1 MASADTEEKTF
12 RDSLATVDKH
22 GHRIWVYPDKP
33 VGRYYNW
40 RKLLSY
46 VLLAFLFGAP
56 FLKVGNNP
64 FLQFD
69 IINRRFFIFGLSFWP
84 QDFYLFVLGVIA
96 LVVFII
102 LFTAAFGRL
111 FCGWVCPQ
119 TVFMEMLF
127 RRIEFLIEGS
137 GAKQRAFDRAPMS
150 ANKFMRKT
158 LKHSIFF
165 ALSFLIGNVFLA
177 YIIGSDALFGIMTD
191 PITAHPVGLTFM
203 LLFSLV
209 FFGVFARFREQVCT
223 LVCPYGRLQSVLLD
237 DNSIVVAYDF
247 KRGEPRG
254 HLNKKNPD
262 TSLGDC
268 IDCNACV
275 TVCPTGIDIRN
286 GTQLECIH
294 CTACMDA
301 CDRIMTKV
309 DRPKGLIRY
318 SSLNGIAT
326 DRGFRITGR
335 IVLYTIVFTA
345 LISLI
350 SVLTIARKDV
360 QTTIL
365 RAAGSLYEQA
375 DDGRIRNLY
384 TVKLLNKTH
393 DPQSIQLSLNG
404 VEGQLQILGPPL
416 NVAPQES
423 AQSVFD
429 VLIAPD
435 KLYSSN
441 TMITIEVRNADG
453 VLEEIHTNFS
463 GPQPKR
469 AGEGK

>member
-1 MASADTEEKTF
+1 MPSTETNEPTF
-12 RDSLATVDKH
+12 RDALATVDKE

-33 VGRYYNW
+33 SGRYYNW

-56 FLKVGNNP
+56 FLKIGQNP

-69 IINRRFFIFGLSFWP
+69 IVNRRFFIFGLSFWP

-96 LVVFII
+96 LVIFII

-127 RRIEFLIEGS
+127 RRIEFFIEGS
-137 GAKQRAFDRAPMS
+137 GAKQRAFDRAPMT
-150 ANKFMRKT
+150 ANKFIRKSI
-158 LKHSIFF
+158 KHAIFF
-165 ALSFLIGNVFLA
+165 ALSFVIGNVFLA
-177 YIIGSDALFGIMTD
+177 YFLGSDALIGIITE
-191 PITAHPVGLTFM
+191 PITAHPAGLTIM
-203 LLFSLV
+203 VLFSLT
-209 FFGVFARFREQVCT
+209 FYGVFARFREQVCT

-254 HLNKKNPD
+254 HFNKKNPD
-262 TSLGDC
+262 PNLGDC

-309 DRPKGLIRY
+309 SRPKGLIRY

-326 DRGFRITGR
+326 NRGFRVTGR

-345 LISLI
+345 LVTLI
-350 SVLTIARKDV
+350 SFLAASRKDV

-365 RAAGSLYEQA
+365 RAAGSLYETA

-384 TVKLLNKTH
+384 TVQLLNKTAE
-393 DPQSIQLSLNG
+393 PQSIQLSLKG
-404 VEGQLQILGPPL
+404 TEGQLQILGPPL
-416 NVAPQES
+416 NVGGQES

-429 VLIAPD
+429 VLIAPER
-435 KLYSSN
+435 LYSAN
-441 TMITIEVRNADG
+441 TMITIEVRGAKG

-463 GPQPKR
+463 GPQPRR
-469 AGEGK
+469 AGEGQ

>member
-1 MASADTEEKTF
+1 MASPGTNEKTF
-12 RDSLATVDKH
+12 RDSLATVDKQ
-22 GHRIWVYPDKP
+22 GHRIWVYPDEP
-33 VGRYYNW
+33 SGRYYTW
-40 RKLLSY
+40 RKLVSY
-46 VLLAFLFGAP
+46 VLLAFLFAAP

-64 FLQFD
+64 LLQFD
-69 IINRRFFIFGLSFWP
+69 VVNRRFFIFGFSFWP
-84 QDFYLFVLGVIA
+84 QDFYLFVLGTIT

-111 FCGWVCPQ
+111 FCGWICPQ

-127 RRIEFLIEGS
+127 RRIEFMIEGS
-137 GAKQRAFDRAPMS
+137 GARQRAFDRAPMTP
-150 ANKFMRKT
+150 NKFIRKA
-158 LKHSIFF
+158 LKHAIFF
-165 ALSFLIGNVFLA
+165 GLSFVIGNVFLA
-177 YIIGSDALFGIMTD
+177 YFIGSDALIKIITD
-191 PITAHPVGLTFM
+191 PITAHPGGLTM
-203 LLFSLV
+203 MILFSLT
-209 FFGVFARFREQVCT
+209 FYGVFARFREQVCT

-254 HLNKKNPD
+254 HINRKNPD
-262 TSLGDC
+262 PNLGDC

-309 DRPKGLIRY
+309 SRPKGLIRY
-318 SSLNGIAT
+318 SSMNGIAT
-326 DRGFRITGR
+326 DRGFRVTGR
-335 IVLYTIVFTA
+335 IVLYTVVFAA
-345 LISLI
+345 LITLI
-350 SVLTIARKDV
+350 SYLTIARKSV

-365 RAAGSLYEQA
+365 RAAGSLYEQI

-384 TVKLLNKTH
+384 TVKVLNKT
-393 DPQSIQLSLNG
+393 DKPQSIQLTLKG

-416 NVAPQES
+416 NVAGQES
-423 AQSVFD
+423 TQSVFD

-435 KLYSSN
+435 KIHSAN
-441 TMITIEVRNADG
+441 TMITIEVRDADG
-453 VLEEIHTNFS
+453 VVDEIRTNFS

-469 AGEGK
+469 AGERP